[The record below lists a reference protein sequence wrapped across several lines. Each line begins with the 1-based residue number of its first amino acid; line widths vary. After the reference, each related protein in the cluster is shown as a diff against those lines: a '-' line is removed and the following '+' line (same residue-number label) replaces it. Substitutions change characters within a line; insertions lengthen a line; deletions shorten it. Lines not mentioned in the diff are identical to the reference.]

1 MQILEAFRALNAL
14 NEDTFDLDADG
25 INKLSDFKNNDDLED
40 DISIIDPEAETKDD
54 LQDNYIGKVILDC
67 CVCHSKL
74 YKDKSEVNIDDSG
87 ELANVG
93 DECPYCFT
101 PDGFK
106 VIGEVAEFG
115 GEEDSDDDEPIE
127 ELFDANVSLDA
138 RGFGGKDNNVSI
150 LGGKSPLG
158 ESLNA
163 DTPEEELDE
172 GIFDFGAKKRKKD
185 LERRRA
191 ETDARIDR
199 EWDEKAK
206 KEKARREQEDREKDA
221 RSKATQRRLDAHDAA
236 RRNSSSSRTSSS
248 NTGYAG
254 ISYSGG
260 DYFSEGLDEGIFSS
274 KVVLM
279 YNDFGDWKPIA
290 TGVHTAKLGQYRDAY
305 MNRYG
310 GEKSDFKSVSVGEA
324 KKMCKN
330 FKVHAKSIPDVEKN
344 MPKWAA
350 EFDKQAVEAEKER
363 KRGADRARE
372 WGEWEERQ
380 RKNKRDYERSRY
392 NSIKGD
398 TPSNTG
404 YKGINY
410 SGGDYY
416 SESLDEGIFDFAKK
430 KKNSSRNS
438 NKPSSTIDWGEE
450 GNTYRAKPPV
460 YMIYYGPRGFDHM
473 EVTGDEGLLKAVRNL
488 GQDIKKILDTN
499 GEPVDVKATIK
510 AAYADQWKGSDCNE
524 GIFDFAKKKKKPAK
538 DKSDMISAPLAFRQG
553 AAFDWDAKIDSKDSE
568 GQSNLDIRGNVPRNP
583 AYFDES
589 LTESVNNVNVETD
602 DSVVTVSTDESGKV
616 TVSTEP
622 VTANGGETIEPVSP
636 ETEAELT
643 GMDDAQYEETEE
655 VAESEGEEVPEGEE
669 EVEVPI
675 DEVDEGSFDE
685 SLNSYFRRAY
695 GNVNSYRTT
704 AVKSS
709 GNTLMVEGRVR
720 MNNNKVHKT
729 SFILEAKDITK
740 DGRVRFVGGNKQL
753 TENKKAF
760 TVTGRVR
767 NNRLITES
775 LSYNY
780 RTKGSN
786 GKMSRVYGVERTS
799 NRRK

>member
-40 DISIIDPEAETKDD
+40 DISIIDPEAETEDD

-106 VIGEVAEFG
+106 VIGEVTEFG
-115 GEEDSDDDEPIE
+115 GDETDSEDEPIE
-127 ELFDANVSLDA
+127 ELFDANVNLDA
-138 RGFGGKDNNVSI
+138 RGFGGKDNQVSV
-150 LGGKSPLG
+150 LGGKMPIG
-158 ESLNA
+158 ESLEN
-163 DTPEEELDE
+163 DSSEEELEE
-172 GIFDFGAKKRKKD
+172 GIFGIKTKREKD

-191 ETDARIDR
+191 ETEARIDR

-236 RRNSSSSRTSSS
+236 RRSSSSSRTSSS
-248 NTGYAG
+248 NTGHAG

-279 YNDFGDWKPIA
+279 YNEYGDWKPIA

-363 KRGADRARE
+363 RRGADRARE

-380 RKNKRDYERSRY
+380 RKAKRDYERSRY

-404 YKGINY
+404 HKGINY

-416 SESLDEGIFDFAKK
+416 SEGLHESEDDFSAHVNVSK
-430 KKNSSRNS
+430 
-438 NKPSSTIDWGEE
+438 E
-450 GNTYRAKPPV
+450 RAKQNA
-460 YMIYYGPRGFDHM
+460 
-473 EVTGDEGLLKAVRNL
+473 LKHHGKSAPIKDRDQMKANAVR
-488 GQDIKKILDTN
+488 
-499 GEPVDVKATIK
+499 P
-510 AAYADQWKGSDCNE
+510 
-524 GIFDFAKKKKKPAK
+524 
-538 DKSDMISAPLAFRQG
+538 SAN
-553 AAFDWDAKIDSKDSE
+553 FDWDDEIRFIKDDTYPKDVNESIE
-568 GQSNLDIRGNVPRNP
+568 DL
-583 AYFDES
+583 S
-589 LTESVNNVNVETD
+589 LTANDTHIEVVE
-602 DSVVTVSTDESGKV
+602 DESGKV
-616 TVSTEP
+616 IVSAEP
-622 VTANGGETIEPVSP
+622 VTANGGETIEPVSD

-643 GMDDAQYEETEE
+643 GEEEVPVEETE
-655 VAESEGEEVPEGEE
+655 GEEASEGEE

-767 NNRLITES
+767 NNKLITES